1 VDLTIRS
8 AEVAEL
14 GAGVGAGVEVGVGE
28 GRARRR
34 WDIFLQLNFCIP
46 ALVLLILVVA
56 AIFAPRLA
64 PYDPLQ
70 TSLTERLSPPIF
82 AGGTTAHVLGTDK
95 LGRDVLSRIIFGA
108 RVSLSVSLLVILVTA
123 SIGTTLGILG
133 GYLGGFTD
141 SLLMRI
147 TDVSLAFP
155 GILIALLLAVILGPS
170 FTTVVLAI
178 SLLGWAPYARLIRG
192 EVLKL
197 RHADFVLQ
205 ARIMGCSPPRIM
217 LTHIFP
223 NVVNPLLILATLSVG
238 VVILVESALSY
249 LGAGIPSPIATWGS
263 MVSDGRGLIDIA
275 WWISFFPGLAIGLVV
290 LSANFIGDWLRDRL
304 DPRLRQI

>member
-1 VDLTIRS
+1 MGLAVPRPE
-8 AEVAEL
+8 A
-14 GAGVGAGVEVGVGE
+14 VGEVGVGVGDGGE
-28 GRARRR
+28 VRRAERR
-34 WDIFLQLNFCIP
+34 WDIFLQLNFSIP
-46 ALVLLILVVA
+46 ATLLLVLVVT
-56 AIFAPRLA
+56 AIFAPQVA

-70 TSLTERLSPPIF
+70 TSLAARLEPPAF
-82 AGGTTAHVLGTDK
+82 AGGTWAHVLGTDK

-108 RVSLSVSLLVILVTA
+108 RVSLSVSLLVMLIT
-123 SIGTTLGILG
+123 STIGTTLGILS
-133 GYLGGFTD
+133 GYLGGFVDT
-141 SLLMRI
+141 LFMRI
-147 TDVSLAFP
+147 TDISMAFP

-197 RHADFVLQ
+197 RTADFVLQ
-205 ARIMGCSPPRIM
+205 ARIVGCSPTRIM
-217 LTHIFP
+217 VTHIFP

-238 VVILVESALSY
+238 LIILIESALSY
-249 LGAGIPSPIATWGS
+249 LGAGIPPPTATWGS
-263 MVSDGRGLIDIA
+263 MVSDGRGLIDTA

-290 LSANFIGDWLRDRL
+290 LSGNFLGDWLRDRL

>member
-1 VDLTIRS
+1 MDIAIARPELVADEVR
-8 AEVAEL
+8 AE
-14 GAGVGAGVEVGVGE
+14 
-28 GRARRR
+28 RRR

-46 ALVLLILVVA
+46 AAVLLLMLGA
-56 AIFAPRLA
+56 AIFASQLA

-70 TSLTERLSPPIF
+70 TSLSQRLAPPAF
-82 AGGTTAHVLGTDK
+82 AGGTEAHLLGTDK

-123 SIGTTLGILG
+123 TIGTALGILG
-133 GYLGGFTD
+133 GYLGGWVD

-147 TDVSLAFP
+147 TDISLAFP
-155 GILIALLLAVILGPS
+155 GILIALLLAVTLGPS

-192 EVLKL
+192 DVLKL
-197 RHADFVLQ
+197 RDADFVLQ
-205 ARIMGCSPPRIM
+205 ARIIGCSPMRIM

-223 NVVNPLLILATLSVG
+223 NIVNPLLILATLSVG
-238 VVILVESALSY
+238 LIILVESALSY
-249 LGAGIPSPIATWGS
+249 LGAGIPPPTATWGS
-263 MVSDGRGLIDIA
+263 MVSDGRGLIDTA

-290 LSANFIGDWLRDRL
+290 LAGNFLGDWLRDRL
-304 DPRLRQI
+304 DPRLRQL